1 MKQKTVT
8 VEDIVDLLKKKK
20 QAYKAL
26 ADEYKDRYNNKKDS
40 NKAICRNMYYQN
52 IYMYNEAE
60 DTLAE
65 IEGRQPKMYCFT
77 FPPFVDL
84 PKILAEYEKFRWHDL
99 RKNPNDL
106 PKKDDRFCANIS
118 VAVMTQTNDLALYSF
133 DAKKWYSK
141 GKEIYVIAWCELH
154 KFEEE

>member
-77 FPPFVDL
+77 FP
-84 PKILAEYEKFRWHDL
+84 
-99 RKNPNDL
+99 
-106 PKKDDRFCANIS
+106 
-118 VAVMTQTNDLALYSF
+118 Q
-133 DAKKWYSK
+133 AKKYMLSLGVNCISSRRNKWQIKSM
-141 GKEIYVIAWCELH
+141 AC
-154 KFEEE
+154 